1 MLDMVKTIEM
11 DEKVS
16 LGRRLQHDI
25 SSRFLII
32 VEPSLCIAFGSCE
45 IIAPKVFEVEKN
57 EISNPRT
64 VISAKTMKLTKSTF
78 PMLSGL
84 LR

>member
-1 MLDMVKTIEM
+1 M
-11 DEKVS
+11 DEKVR
-16 LGRRLQHDI
+16 LGRRLQQDI

-32 VEPSLCIAFGSCE
+32 VEPSLCMALGGHE
-45 IIAPKVFEVEKN
+45 IITPKVFEVEKS
-57 EISNPRT
+57 EISHPRLA
-64 VISAKTMKLTKSTF
+64 ISAKTMKLTKSTF

>member
-1 MLDMVKTIEM
+1 MLDMEKTIEM

-16 LGRRLQHDI
+16 LRRRLQQDI
-25 SSRFLII
+25 SSRFSNNSR
-32 VEPSLCIAFGSCE
+32 PSLCMAFGSCE
-45 IIAPKVFEVEKN
+45 IIAPKVFEAEKN
-57 EISNPRT
+57 EISNPKT
-64 VISAKTMKLTKSTF
+64 AISAKTMKLTKSTF